1 MIPEFTECYTMNRI
15 DPNTERTIRAFVAGI
30 EGRYD
35 IAGVIL
41 YGSRARGTFDPDSD
55 ADVAVL
61 LNGKTQDY
69 WTVLGDMAAVEFDV
83 MLETGILVSALPIW
97 LDEWENPEKH
107 SNPHLLHNIKR
118 EGMLV

>member
-1 MIPEFTECYTMNRI
+1 MNRI
-15 DPNTERTIRAFVAGI
+15 DPNTERTVRAFLAEI
-30 EGRYD
+30 ERRYD
-35 IAGVIL
+35 VAGVIL
-41 YGSRARGTFDPDSD
+41 YGSRARGAHDKDSD

-61 LNGKTQDY
+61 LNGTRRDY

-83 MLETGILVSALPIW
+83 MLETGILVSALPVW

-107 SNPHLLHNIKR
+107 SNPHLLYNIKR